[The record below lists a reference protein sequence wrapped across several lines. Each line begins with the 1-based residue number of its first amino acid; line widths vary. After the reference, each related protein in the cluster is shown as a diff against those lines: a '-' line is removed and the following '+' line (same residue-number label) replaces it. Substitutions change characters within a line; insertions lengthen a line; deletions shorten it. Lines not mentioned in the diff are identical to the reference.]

1 MMDGKI
7 SKYICMHIHIYVCI
21 YIYIYIYTLR
31 KKDGKSDR
39 NCVKYKV
46 VIYVFNM

>member
-1 MMDGKI
+1 MYAYT
-7 SKYICMHIHIYVCI
+7 YICVCI
-21 YIYIYIYTLR
+21 DIYIYIYTLR